1 MLDTMNLTNISSA
14 DLKQIVKLVE
24 AKEALLTRVAKVDRD
39 LAGYESGPVTTRVTP
54 KAKEPKNRPKLKAR
68 IIRIL
73 QAAGKDGITVKNL
86 AGRLRIKA
94 RRLYNWF
101 YTTGKRIKQIKH
113 IGKAKYRWGE

>member
-1 MLDTMNLTNISSA
+1 MNLTSLRST
-14 DLKQIVKLVE
+14 DFKQIVKLL
-24 AKEALLTRVAKVDRD
+24 AQKEALLARLAKINSD

-73 QAAGKDGITVKNL
+73 QAAGKDGITVKDL
-86 AGRLRIKA
+86 AGRLGIKA

-101 YTTGKRIKQIKH
+101 YSTGKRIKQIKH